1 MSKNKIYHKAKAKQ
15 VYMTQSQV
23 TRALIQKEI
32 TEKSMIMLLGI
43 PLIVLRDK
51 YSFGKKRLELF
62 TEEVLKQVKC
72 VENNVVTL
80 EELHEVIKKET
91 GMEIKI

>member
-43 PLIVLRDK
+43 TLIVLRDK

-62 TEEVLKQVKC
+62 TEEVLKQV
-72 VENNVVTL
+72 EYANYL
-80 EELHEVIKKET
+80 DLKEYIYQIS
-91 GMEIKI
+91 EK